1 MALIKCPECG
11 KEVSDRAP
19 ACPNCGT
26 LLKMKLKNTN
36 TNCIIQFLEKAIPIL
51 WRNFSPEVLG
61 YTEEETQWFID
72 KGGLMNIACDLT
84 LE

>member
-51 WRNFSPEVLG
+51 
-61 YTEEETQWFID
+61 
-72 KGGLMNIACDLT
+72 
-84 LE
+84 